1 MTILTSLILVVAIL
15 VIAAAIAFYLQKD
28 QPPMKDFTKLTQEV
42 DSIIKKSKP
51 DTLKTSKDITQE
63 VLSTIEELAKI
74 FPPEATINLADH
86 KDEATF
92 EPAKPIKK
100 KKYYP
105 RKPKTHL

>member
-1 MTILTSLILVVAIL
+1 MTIFESISLVLAIL
-15 VIAAAIAFYLQKD
+15 VIGTTIAYYLQKD
-28 QPPMKDFTKLTQEV
+28 QPPMKDFTALNEEV

-63 VLSTIEELAKI
+63 VLGTVEELAKI

-92 EPAKPIKK
+92 EPAKPSKK

-105 RKPKTHL
+105 RKPKTQI